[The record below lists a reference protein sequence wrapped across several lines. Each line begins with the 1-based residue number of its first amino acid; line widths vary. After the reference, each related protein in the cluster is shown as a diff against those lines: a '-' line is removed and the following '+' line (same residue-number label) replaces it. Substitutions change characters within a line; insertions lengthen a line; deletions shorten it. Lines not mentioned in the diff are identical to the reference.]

1 MTGDDIEPTSETQ
14 TTFSLVSGSHVS
26 GRFFSRLMPFCSGPR
41 HWYQPFTRAVCGA
54 VAGSNPVM
62 GLASAALA
70 TFGASGDCA
79 LGKSAEGL
87 AAGAAATAFDLAS
100 VDIGCAAGVAA
111 ADAATGTDLGFPAS

>member
-54 VAGSNPVM
+54 VAGSNPVT

-70 TFGASGDCA
+70 TFGASDDCA

-87 AAGAAATAFDLAS
+87 AAGAAATASAFAS
-100 VDIGCAAGVAA
+100 LFAGGCAAGVAA
-111 ADAATGTDLGFPAS
+111 DDAATGVGLALP